1 MKTLLRLSSHAAI
14 NAFSCRTA
22 PTAQAVL
29 GSLLI
34 VGVLSVSPWT
44 ARAQGAAT
52 LTTLAENTPTS
63 GEGFYTSLVQGSDGN
78 FYGTAPVGGVNTDS
92 HGTVFKIT
100 PAGVVTNL
108 HNFSGP
114 DGLLPAAGLVQGTD
128 GNFYGT
134 TTQGGTTYVDGNTP
148 GNGTVFRITPAGV
161 LTTLH
166 SFTGYPAD
174 GQDPLGTL
182 IQGSDG
188 NFYGTTAGGGTVE
201 GGTVFRMTP
210 AGGLTILCSLGN
222 GYDGAQP
229 YAGVIQGSDGNFYG
243 TTRLGGN
250 GAGTVFQVTPAGAYT
265 TLYSFAYLGTTA
277 GSDPIASL
285 VQGSD
290 GNFYGTTETN
300 GVDGA
305 GTVFRITPAGAF
317 TSLYSFTGNNQTL
330 DGALIQAKDGNFY
343 GTTYYGGAHSVGEV
357 FQLTPAGVVTTVY
370 SFGDLPTDGVGPAA
384 ALVQGSDGNFYGTT
398 QTGGSGNDGTIFEL
412 TLAGMTATSPAFF
425 TGETALANGVYYL
438 AFPNGNYFG
447 YYSFLTNPAYI
458 YHFDLGYEYVFDA
471 ADGHS
476 GVYFYDFASSDFFYT
491 SPSFPFPYL
500 YDFNLN
506 SVVYYYPDP
515 NSAGHYN
522 TNGVRYFY
530 VFSTGAIISK

>member
-1 MKTLLRLSSHAAI
+1 MLASRQSVGIESRRLGRYARLIFVSLFLAL
-14 NAFSCRTA
+14 
-22 PTAQAVL
+22 PMAQAQD
-29 GSLLI
+29 
-34 VGVLSVSPWT
+34 VG
-44 ARAQGAAT
+44 T
-52 LTTLAENTPTS
+52 LTTLAQNTTTS
-63 GEGFYTSLVQGSDGN
+63 GQEFAASLVQGSDGN
-78 FYGTAPVGGVNTDS
+78 FYGTASDGGPNTDN
-92 HGTVFKIT
+92 HGTVFRIT
-100 PAGVVTNL
+100 PTGVVTNL
-108 HNFSGP
+108 YSFSGP
-114 DGLLPAAGLVQGTD
+114 DGFSPQAGLLLGTD

-134 TTQGGTTYVDGNTP
+134 TVLGGSTYVDSNNT
-148 GNGTVFRITPAGV
+148 GDGTVFRITPAGV

-166 SFTGYPAD
+166 SFTGYPGD
-174 GQDPLGTL
+174 GQAPKGTL

-188 NFYGTTAGGGTVE
+188 NFYGTTSAGGTYGGGTL
-201 GGTVFRMTP
+201 FQLTP
-210 AGGLTILCSLGN
+210 AGVVTTLYSFGN
-222 GYDGAQP
+222 GYGGAEVD
-229 YAGVIQGSDGNFYG
+229 AGVVQGSDGNFYG

-250 GAGTVFQVTPAGAYT
+250 GAGTVFTVTPSGGYT
-265 TLYSFAYLGTTA
+265 TLYSFPALGTTA
-277 GSDPIASL
+277 GADPVAAL

-300 GVDGA
+300 GMNGA
-305 GTVFRITPAGAF
+305 GTVFKITPAGGF
-317 TSLYSFTGNNQTL
+317 TNLYSFSGSDQFL
-330 DGALIQAKDGNFY
+330 MGALIRA
-343 GTTYYGGAHSVGEV
+343 
-357 FQLTPAGVVTTVY
+357 
-370 SFGDLPTDGVGPAA
+370 
-384 ALVQGSDGNFYGTT
+384 SDGNFYGTT
-398 QTGGSGNDGTIFEL
+398 EYGGAYGGGAVFEITPAGTVTTTYSFTGEADGGSPVAALVQGADGNFYGTTLTGGSGNDGTIFEL
-412 TLAGMTATSPAFF
+412 MLAGMTAISPAFF

-447 YYSFLTNPAYI
+447 YYSFLPNPSYI